1 MVRFSCYDDDTRNVA
16 LRHGFRREIDF
27 TRASQKLLGLFIAGG
42 NTNHTRNS
50 DGPSEESMKTNVKVG
65 IIIVVLF
72 AAAAT
77 VWTLVRNGSD
87 GRVES
92 ATVGSPSLVKPQPGT
107 VTVGIDAPA
116 VLEPYRSIVIRSTVG
131 GRLEYVSPTGS
142 TVNEGEV
149 VARFDPREADAKV
162 ARSRIDVAEAALS
175 LDRSKRNFDKA
186 TTAFAESQE
195 LFAIGAVTR
204 ERLDAARDS
213 LADAEHAVKSAELS
227 LEKARLSL
235 DVVLREREAL
245 VVRAPYPGV
254 VVTAAVAPGDSV
266 GANSTLITIADLS
279 RLRVI
284 AEIDEYDIVR
294 IKTGMS
300 AEVTV
305 DAVSGRDGSPPSFSS
320 VVDAI
325 SPTARIVSNISVF
338 TVSAVIENETGS
350 LRPGMTADLSVLIA
364 RDRGLVVPSR
374 TVTTVRG
381 RSYIDVFVDGEPET
395 RRIEIGANDGV
406 NVVVLEGLD
415 ENDRVVAPSTV
426 GIEVLSVAPP
436 TPETSSS
443 VIPMS
448 VPGTS
453 SGGTSAGG
461 GGGGGRQ

>member
-1 MVRFSCYDDDTRNVA
+1 
-16 LRHGFRREIDF
+16 
-27 TRASQKLLGLFIAGG
+27 
-42 NTNHTRNS
+42 
-50 DGPSEESMKTNVKVG
+50 MKTYVKVG
-65 IIIVVLF
+65 VIVVVLF

-87 GRVES
+87 SRNGS
-92 ATVGSPSLVKPQPGT
+92 ATAAELSIVKPQPGT

-142 TVNEGEV
+142 IVNEGEV
-149 VARFDPREADAKV
+149 VARFDPIEADAKV

-175 LDRSKRNFDKA
+175 LERSKRNLDKA
-186 TTAFAESQE
+186 ATALAESEE

-213 LADAEHAVKSAELS
+213 RADSEHAVQSAELS

-235 DVVLREREAL
+235 DAVLREREAL
-245 VVRAPYPGV
+245 VVRAPYTGV
-254 VVTAAVAPGDSV
+254 VVTAAAAAGDSV

-300 AEVTV
+300 AEVIV

-320 VVDAI
+320 EVEAI

-338 TVSAVIENETGS
+338 TVSAVIENETGV

-374 TVTTVRG
+374 TVSTVRG
-381 RSYIDVFVDGEPET
+381 RSYIDVLVDDEPET

-406 NVVVLEGLD
+406 NVVVLEGID
-415 ENDRVVAPSTV
+415 EQDRIVAPSIG
-426 GIEVLSVAPP
+426 GIEVLSATPP
-436 TPETSSS
+436 VPDSSSS

-453 SGGTSAGG
+453 SGGTSGG